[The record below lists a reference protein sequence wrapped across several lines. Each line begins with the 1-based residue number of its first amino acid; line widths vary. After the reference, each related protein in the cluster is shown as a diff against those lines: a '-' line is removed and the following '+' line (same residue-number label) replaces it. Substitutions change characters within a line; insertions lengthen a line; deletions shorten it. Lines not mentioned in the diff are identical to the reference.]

1 MLQAYERVAEFNT
14 LTNCQRVY
22 DVDRFGREVAK
33 PMEWKPCK
41 TTGDTKAK
49 HSELWEDALLLVSN
63 YRLDSRFVSNG
74 VIQFRRYL

>member
-1 MLQAYERVAEFNT
+1 MQAYERVAEFNT

-41 TTGDTKAK
+41 TKGDTKAK
-49 HSELWEDALLLVSN
+49 HFELWEDALLLVSN
-63 YRLDSRFVSNG
+63 YRLDSRFVSKG